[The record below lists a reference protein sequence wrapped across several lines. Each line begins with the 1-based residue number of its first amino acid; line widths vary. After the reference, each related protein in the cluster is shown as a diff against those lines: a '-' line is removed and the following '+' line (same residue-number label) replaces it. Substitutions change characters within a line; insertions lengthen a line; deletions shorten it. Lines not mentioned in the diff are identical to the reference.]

1 MTNEGYRFTIGVNVY
16 QGSGPPMSNPITEAR
31 ALETEGRLA
40 EAVQAYD
47 DILNTTDEPLTHAL
61 ANFRLGSIYRGWR
74 ELFTA
79 QRFYAQAHQLDPSNT
94 DIRDAVAE
102 LNLYFSENR
111 ESVADEMS
119 RKNSDQIV
127 SLFRIATG
135 IKLLT
140 MDKPVQAYPLLKSR
154 TKIFPNAAMAKHLL
168 TDIQITEDERNSA
181 INFLLERDWLA
192 NTGALLYT
200 ITEKGLYNFYIELAQ
215 LHVANAAWT
224 EAVMCYAQA
233 SWLCPE
239 QQVPRYHLV
248 ICYAEAETWDKA
260 VEIAANLPAEVPES
274 IGAVAYHTAVAR
286 SYHHIYET
294 TADDDA
300 KHRVIAAC
308 ETVLRLDKK
317 AKAISKLL
325 DVYQPK
331 KSWWRR

>member
-1 MTNEGYRFTIGVNVY
+1 
-16 QGSGPPMSNPITEAR
+16 MSNPITEAQT
-31 ALETEGRLA
+31 LETEGRLA

-61 ANFRLGSIYRGWR
+61 AYFRLGAIYRGWR

-79 QRFYAQAHQLDPSNT
+79 QRFLAQAHQLDPSHT

-140 MDKPVQAYPLLKSR
+140 MDKPVQAYPLLRSR

-200 ITEKGLYNFYIELAQ
+200 ITEKGLYNFYVELAQ

-224 EAVMCYAQA
+224 EAVMCYEQA
-233 SWLCPE
+233 SWLDPA
-239 QQVPRYHLV
+239 QRVPRYRLV
-248 ICYAEAETWDKA
+248 ICYAEAEGWEKA
-260 VEIAANLPAEVPES
+260 AEIAGDLPTEVPEG
-274 IGAVAYHTAVAR
+274 IDAVAYHTAVAQ

-294 TADDDA
+294 TDDDHA
-300 KHRVIAAC
+300 KRRVIEAC
-308 ETVLRLDKK
+308 EAVLRLDKK
-317 AKAISKLL
+317 TKAISKLL
-325 DVYQPK
+325 ASYQPK
-331 KSWWRR
+331 KVWWRR